1 MDKKEFEDKWKHL
14 FKIVRD
20 KTIYPADE
28 PTSENILVL
37 MLRDAIEVIEKEPL
51 PKGDDCEETGP
62 NLEEIRSREWFW

>member
-37 MLRDAIEVIEKEPL
+37 MLRDAIEVIEKEPQ
-51 PKGDDCEETGP
+51 PKGDGE
-62 NLEEIRSREWFW
+62 